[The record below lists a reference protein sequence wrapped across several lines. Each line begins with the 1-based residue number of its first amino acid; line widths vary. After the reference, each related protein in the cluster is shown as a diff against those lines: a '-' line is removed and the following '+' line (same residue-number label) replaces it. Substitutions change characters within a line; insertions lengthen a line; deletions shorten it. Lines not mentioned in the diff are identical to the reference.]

1 MKEILHEDLVV
12 VRSVCNIFCLRL
24 NMPIIERY
32 SAIKNGG
39 IVFTGNTLGLSKAAN
54 AASPG
59 VLGSIGAFIS
69 LDTSLQVST
78 FPAGT
83 TLDYTK
89 NGSAAVLNL
98 PAGSTVLY
106 AELVWGGLFRS
117 SANDISALLDNPVEF
132 ITPSG
137 SNSIAPDVSTKQNF
151 NITEEGVTLGF
162 YVRTA
167 NVTTLVKN
175 AMNGTYSTG
184 KVPALIEAIDAR
196 TSETNH
202 AGWTLAVVYE
212 NASLPLRDLTVW
224 SGGVVV
230 SPSVGSTDIT
240 LTDFITPDS
249 LPVTGKL
256 FVSAQEGDAVLENDR
271 LLFGQDTASLTP
283 LSGPNNP
290 VDNFFASQINDEN
303 GALDTSGTFGTRNAN
318 AAAGTNTSGCR
329 QGWDITAVDVSS
341 RLSAGQTAAA
351 VRFETDGD
359 LYVPNCL
366 ALQIDSKGASLQVKK
381 SVDKTYA
388 EVGEEIGYTLDIA
401 NTGSIEAE
409 TVVVGDLLPNDATLV
424 PGSIKIDGTTYAGS
438 LPVTFGPLA
447 AGASAKV
454 EFSVRVDAIPAQN
467 PIFNV
472 AQVVYTFS
480 PFPGNTVT
488 GVSNS
493 NYAVCYIIHVEILP
507 VKNVDKGVAASGEEL
522 LYTTVIANKGT
533 LPVTNVYF
541 TDSIPAGTTFVP
553 GSVLVDG
560 VAIPA
565 GNPELGFPLPNLL
578 PGQSTTVA
586 FRVIVN

>member
-1 MKEILHEDLVV
+1 
-12 VRSVCNIFCLRL
+12 
-24 NMPIIERY
+24 MPIIERY

-39 IVFTGNTLGLSKAAN
+39 IVFTGNTLGLSKATN

-117 SANDISALLDNPVEF
+117 SANNISALLDNPVEF

>member
-1 MKEILHEDLVV
+1 
-12 VRSVCNIFCLRL
+12 
-24 NMPIIERY
+24 MPIIERY

>member
-1 MKEILHEDLVV
+1 
-12 VRSVCNIFCLRL
+12 
-24 NMPIIERY
+24 MPIIERY

-151 NITEEGVTLGF
+151 NITEEGLTLGF

-438 LPVTFGPLA
+438 LPITFGPLA

>member
-1 MKEILHEDLVV
+1 
-12 VRSVCNIFCLRL
+12 
-24 NMPIIERY
+24 MPIIERY

-151 NITEEGVTLGF
+151 NITEEGLTLGF

-438 LPVTFGPLA
+438 LPITFGPLA

-454 EFSVRVDAIPAQN
+454 EFSVRADAIPAQN

>member
-1 MKEILHEDLVV
+1 
-12 VRSVCNIFCLRL
+12 
-24 NMPIIERY
+24 MPIIERY

-54 AASPG
+54 VASPG

-117 SANDISALLDNPVEF
+117 SANNISALLDNPVEF

>member
-1 MKEILHEDLVV
+1 
-12 VRSVCNIFCLRL
+12 
-24 NMPIIERY
+24 MPIIERY

-59 VLGSIGAFIS
+59 RLGSIGAFIS
-69 LDTSLQVST
+69 RDTSLQVSA

-83 TLDYTK
+83 TLDYTQ
-89 NGSAAVLNL
+89 NGSSAVLGL

-106 AELVWGGLFRS
+106 AELIWGGLYRS
-117 SANDISALLDNPVEF
+117 GANNISALLDNPIEF

-137 SNSIAPDVSTKQNF
+137 SNPITPAATTKQNF
-151 NITEEGVTLGF
+151 NITEDGLTVGF

-167 NVTTLVKN
+167 DVTTLVKN
-175 AMNGTYSTG
+175 GGGGTYAAG
-184 KVPALIEAIDAR
+184 KVPALIEVLDAR

-212 NASLPLRDLTVW
+212 NPSLPLRDLTLW

-230 SPSVGSTDIT
+230 APSSGSTDIT
-240 LTDFITPDS
+240 LTDFITPDA

-256 FVSAQEGDAVLENDR
+256 FVSAQEGDAVLANDR
-271 LLFGQDTASLTP
+271 LLFGRNTASLTA

-290 VDNFFASQINDEN
+290 ADKFFASQINDEN
-303 GALDTSGTFGTRNAN
+303 GALDTSGTFGTRNAD

-341 RLSAGQTAAA
+341 RLTAGQTTAA
-351 VRFETDGD
+351 VRFETNGD

-366 ALQIDSKGASLQVKK
+366 ALQIDSKGAALQLQK

-388 EVGEEIGYTLDIA
+388 EVGEEIGYTLNII
-401 NTGSIEAE
+401 NTGSIRAD
-409 TVVVGDLLPNDATLV
+409 TIVINDLLPGEAALV
-424 PGSIKIDGTTYAGS
+424 PGSVRIDGESYAGS

-447 AGASAKV
+447 AGAAARI
-454 EFSVRVDAIPAQN
+454 EFSVRADSVPAQN
-467 PIFNV
+467 PLFNV
-472 AQVVYTFS
+472 AQAVYTFS

-493 NYAVCYIIHVEILP
+493 NYAVCYIIQMEITS
-507 VKNVDKGVAASGEEL
+507 VKSVDKGVAASGEEL

-533 LPVTNVYF
+533 LPVTDVYF
-541 TDSIPAGTTFVP
+541 SDPAPAGTAFVP
-553 GSVLVDG
+553 GSVSIDG
-560 VAIPA
+560 AEVPA
-565 GNPELGFPLPNLL
+565 LNPALGFTIPNLL
-578 PGQSTTVA
+578 PGQSATVT
-586 FRVIVN
+586 FRVTID

>member
-54 AASPG
+54 VASPG

-117 SANDISALLDNPVEF
+117 SANNISALLDNPVEF

-480 PFPGNTVT
+480 PFPGNTVP

-507 VKNVDKGVAASGEEL
+507 VKNVDKGVAASGAAL

>member
-1 MKEILHEDLVV
+1 MKPSRFL
-12 VRSVCNIFCLRL
+12 
-24 NMPIIERY
+24 P
-32 SAIKNGG
+32 
-39 IVFTGNTLGLSKAAN
+39 
-54 AASPG
+54 
-59 VLGSIGAFIS
+59 
-69 LDTSLQVST
+69 QVST

-117 SANDISALLDNPVEF
+117 SANNISALLDNPVEF

>member
-132 ITPSG
+132 ITPLG

-329 QGWDITAVDVSS
+329 QGWDITAVSS

-438 LPVTFGPLA
+438 LPITFGPLA

-493 NYAVCYIIHVEILP
+493 NYAVCYIIHIEILP

>member
-54 AASPG
+54 VASPG

-117 SANDISALLDNPVEF
+117 SANNISALLDNPVEF

>member
-1 MKEILHEDLVV
+1 
-12 VRSVCNIFCLRL
+12 
-24 NMPIIERY
+24 MPIIERY

-54 AASPG
+54 VASPG

-117 SANDISALLDNPVEF
+117 SANNISALLDNPVEF

-271 LLFGQDTASLTP
+271 LLFGQDTAALTP

>member
-1 MKEILHEDLVV
+1 
-12 VRSVCNIFCLRL
+12 
-24 NMPIIERY
+24 MPIIERY

-54 AASPG
+54 VASPG

-117 SANDISALLDNPVEF
+117 SANNISALLDNPVEF

-303 GALDTSGTFGTRNAN
+303 GALDSSGTFGTRNAN

>member
-1 MKEILHEDLVV
+1 
-12 VRSVCNIFCLRL
+12 
-24 NMPIIERY
+24 MPIIERY

-54 AASPG
+54 VASPG

-117 SANDISALLDNPVEF
+117 SANNISALLDNPVEF

-447 AGASAKV
+447 AVASAKV

>member
-1 MKEILHEDLVV
+1 
-12 VRSVCNIFCLRL
+12 
-24 NMPIIERY
+24 MPIIERY

-39 IVFTGNTLGLSKAAN
+39 IVFTGNTLGLSKATN

-117 SANDISALLDNPVEF
+117 SANNISALLDNPVEF

-151 NITEEGVTLGF
+151 NITEEGLTLGF

-240 LTDFITPDS
+240 LTDFITPDA

-438 LPVTFGPLA
+438 LPITFGPLA

-454 EFSVRVDAIPAQN
+454 EFSVRADAIPAQN

-493 NYAVCYIIHVEILP
+493 NYAVCYIIHVEISP

>member
-1 MKEILHEDLVV
+1 
-12 VRSVCNIFCLRL
+12 
-24 NMPIIERY
+24 MPIIERY

-54 AASPG
+54 ATSPG

-89 NGSAAVLNL
+89 NGSAAVLKL

-117 SANDISALLDNPVEF
+117 SANNISALLDNPVEF

-137 SNSIAPDVSTKQNF
+137 SNTVSPDVSTKQNF
-151 NITEEGVTLGF
+151 NITENGLTVGF

-184 KVPALIEAIDAR
+184 KVPALIEAIDSR

-212 NASLPLRDLTVW
+212 NSSLPLRDLTLW

-230 SPSVGSTDIT
+230 SPSAGSTDIT
-240 LTDFITPDS
+240 LTDFITPDA
-249 LPVTGKL
+249 LPITGKL
-256 FVSAQEGDAVLENDR
+256 FVSAQEGDAVLENDK
-271 LLFGQDTASLTP
+271 LLFGRNTASLTP

-290 VDNFFASQINDEN
+290 EDNFFASQINDEN

-341 RLSAGQTAAA
+341 LLAAGQTTAE

-366 ALQIDSKGASLQVKK
+366 ALQIDSKGATLQVQK

-388 EVGEEIGYTLDIA
+388 EVGEEIGYTLDIT

-409 TVVVGDLLPNDATLV
+409 TVVINDLLPNDATLV
-424 PGSIKIDGTTYAGS
+424 PGSIKINGATYAGS

-447 AGASAKV
+447 AGASAKI
-454 EFSVRVDAIPAQN
+454 EFSVRADTIPVQN
-467 PIFNV
+467 PIFNI

-493 NYAVCYIIHVEILP
+493 NYAVCYIIHIEISP
-507 VKNVDKGVAASGEEL
+507 VKSVDKGVAVSGEEL
-522 LYTTVIANKGT
+522 LYTTVIVNKGT

-541 TDSIPAGTTFVP
+541 TDAIPAGTTFIP
-553 GSVLVDG
+553 GSVTVDG
-560 VAIPA
+560 VSVPA
-565 GNPELGFPLPNLL
+565 GNPELGFFLPNLL
-578 PGQSTTVA
+578 PGQSTTVT
-586 FRVIVN
+586 FRVSVN

>member
-1 MKEILHEDLVV
+1 
-12 VRSVCNIFCLRL
+12 
-24 NMPIIERY
+24 MPIIERY

-39 IVFTGNTLGLSKAAN
+39 IVFTGNTLGLSKATN

-117 SANDISALLDNPVEF
+117 SANNISALLDNPVEF

-151 NITEEGVTLGF
+151 NITEEGLTLGF

-240 LTDFITPDS
+240 LTDFITPDA

>member
-1 MKEILHEDLVV
+1 
-12 VRSVCNIFCLRL
+12 
-24 NMPIIERY
+24 MPIIERY

-54 AASPG
+54 VASPG

-117 SANDISALLDNPVEF
+117 SANNISALLDNPVEF

-560 VAIPA
+560 VAISA
-565 GNPELGFPLPNLL
+565 GNPELCLPLPNFL

>member
-1 MKEILHEDLVV
+1 
-12 VRSVCNIFCLRL
+12 
-24 NMPIIERY
+24 MPIIERY

-54 AASPG
+54 VASPG

-117 SANDISALLDNPVEF
+117 SANNISALLDNPVEF

-137 SNSIAPDVSTKQNF
+137 SNSIDPDVSTKQNF

>member
-1 MKEILHEDLVV
+1 
-12 VRSVCNIFCLRL
+12 
-24 NMPIIERY
+24 MPIIERY

-89 NGSAAVLNL
+89 NGSAAVLDL

>member
-1 MKEILHEDLVV
+1 
-12 VRSVCNIFCLRL
+12 
-24 NMPIIERY
+24 MPIIERY

-132 ITPSG
+132 ITPLG

-438 LPVTFGPLA
+438 LPITFGPLA

-493 NYAVCYIIHVEILP
+493 NYAVCYIIHIEILP

>member
-54 AASPG
+54 VASPG

-117 SANDISALLDNPVEF
+117 SANNISALLDNPVEF

-472 AQVVYTFS
+472 AKVVYTFS
-480 PFPGNTVT
+480 PFPGNTVP

>member
-1 MKEILHEDLVV
+1 
-12 VRSVCNIFCLRL
+12 
-24 NMPIIERY
+24 MPIIERY

-39 IVFTGNTLGLSKAAN
+39 IVFTGNTLGLSKAEN

-117 SANDISALLDNPVEF
+117 SANNISALLDNPVEF

-341 RLSAGQTAAA
+341 RLSAGQTTAA

-366 ALQIDSKGASLQVKK
+366 ALQIDSKGAALQVQK

-388 EVGEEIGYTLDIA
+388 EVGEEIGYTLDIV

-438 LPVTFGPLA
+438 LPITFGPLA

-454 EFSVRVDAIPAQN
+454 EFSVRADAIPAQN

>member
-1 MKEILHEDLVV
+1 
-12 VRSVCNIFCLRL
+12 
-24 NMPIIERY
+24 MPIIERY

-54 AASPG
+54 ATSPG

-89 NGSAAVLNL
+89 NGSAAVLKL

-117 SANDISALLDNPVEF
+117 SANNISALLDNPVEF

-137 SNSIAPDVSTKQNF
+137 SNTVSPDVSTKQNF
-151 NITEEGVTLGF
+151 NITENGLTVGF

-184 KVPALIEAIDAR
+184 KVPALIEAIDSR

-212 NASLPLRDLTVW
+212 NSSLPLRDLTLW

-230 SPSVGSTDIT
+230 SPSAGSTDIT
-240 LTDFITPDS
+240 LTDFITPDA
-249 LPVTGKL
+249 LPITGKL
-256 FVSAQEGDAVLENDR
+256 FVSAQEGDAVLENDK
-271 LLFGQDTASLTP
+271 LLFGRNTASLTP

-290 VDNFFASQINDEN
+290 EDNFFASQINDEN

-341 RLSAGQTAAA
+341 LLAAGQTTAE

-366 ALQIDSKGASLQVKK
+366 ALQIDSKGATLQVQK

-388 EVGEEIGYTLDIA
+388 EVGEEIGYTLDIT

-409 TVVVGDLLPNDATLV
+409 TVVINDLLPNDATLV
-424 PGSIKIDGTTYAGS
+424 PGSIKINGATYAGS

-447 AGASAKV
+447 AGASAKI
-454 EFSVRVDAIPAQN
+454 EFSVRADTIPVQN
-467 PIFNV
+467 PIFNI

-493 NYAVCYIIHVEILP
+493 NYAVCYIIHIEISP
-507 VKNVDKGVAASGEEL
+507 VKSVDKGVAVSGEEL
-522 LYTTVIANKGT
+522 LYTTVIVNKGT

-541 TDSIPAGTTFVP
+541 TDAIPAGTTFIP
-553 GSVLVDG
+553 GSVTVDG
-560 VAIPA
+560 ASVPA
-565 GNPELGFPLPNLL
+565 GNPELGFFLPNLL
-578 PGQSTTVA
+578 PGQSTTVT
-586 FRVIVN
+586 FRVSVN

>member
-1 MKEILHEDLVV
+1 
-12 VRSVCNIFCLRL
+12 
-24 NMPIIERY
+24 MPIIERY

-54 AASPG
+54 VASPG

-117 SANDISALLDNPVEF
+117 SANNISALLDNPVEF

-381 SVDKTYA
+381 SIDKTYA